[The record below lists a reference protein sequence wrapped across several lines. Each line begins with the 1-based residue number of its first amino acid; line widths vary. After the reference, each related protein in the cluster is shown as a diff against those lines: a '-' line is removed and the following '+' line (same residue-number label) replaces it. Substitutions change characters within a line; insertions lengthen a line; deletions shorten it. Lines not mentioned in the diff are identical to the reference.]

1 MFRQLLVTLARALE
15 TRRIPYM
22 LIGGQAVL
30 LYGEPRLTQDVDV
43 TLGVSPDRLG
53 EVLEMVQELGWKVLV
68 QDAQTFVKKTLVLP
82 CQTEA
87 GIRVDFIFS
96 FSPYE
101 RQAIP
106 RARRVLMDDVEV
118 AFAAL
123 EDLIIHKMVA
133 GRPRDLED
141 VAGLLHKNPQIDLA
155 YVRTWLEGF
164 EQALQKPLWAPF
176 RQMLDEEEGNSC

>member
-1 MFRQLLVTLARALE
+1 MFEQLLETLATALDQNNL
-15 TRRIPYM
+15 PYM

-43 TLGVSPDRLG
+43 TLGIGPQRLDDLLFIINK
-53 EVLEMVQELGWKVLV
+53 LEWHVLV
-68 QDAQTFVKKTLVLP
+68 KDAPIFVNKTLVLP
-82 CQTEA
+82 CLSQPW

-101 RQAIP
+101 MQAIQ
-106 RARRVLMDDVEV
+106 RARRVTIGQATVCYATV
-118 AFAAL
+118 

-141 VAGLLHKNPQIDLA
+141 IKGLLAKNPDMDLA
-155 YVRTWLEGF
+155 YLQNWLGQF
-164 EQALQKPLWAPF
+164 EMALDKPLRKQFDQLWHVTH
-176 RQMLDEEEGNSC
+176 